1 MTETTLEQR
10 LRAVGLRVTAPRLAV
25 LRELERHSHAD
36 VDTIAG
42 AVRTRHHAVSTQ
54 AVYDVLKVLTRHGLT
69 RRIEPPGSPARYEN
83 RVGDNHHHIVCRS
96 CGAIGDIDCIRG
108 AAPCLE
114 PSDTHGFVVDEAEI
128 LFWGTCL
135 SCQTPDNTPD
145 PTHIDHPHTEKE
157 HR

>member
-1 MTETTLEQR
+1 MPTPTLEQR
-10 LRAVGLRVTAPRLAV
+10 LRAVGLRVTAPRVAV
-25 LRELERHSHAD
+25 LEELDRAAHAD

-42 AVRTRHHAVSTQ
+42 AVRERHHAVSTQ
-54 AVYDVLKVLTRHGLT
+54 AVYDVLRVLTRHGLT

-96 CGAIGDIDCIRG
+96 CGAIGDIDCTRG

-128 LFWGTCL
+128 LFWGTCPG
-135 SCQTPDNTPD
+135 CQTT
-145 PTHIDHPHTEKE
+145 TLDHPHTEKE